1 MNFDPYVAVL
11 YQFETDFARIHLRRE
26 IESEQGTTVLVL
38 FLRNSVPRV
47 AIILTRLRKQT
58 KITSNKTIVGKI
70 RLQRFGR
77 DLNSVPV
84 NRHEIDVVVLEMKRR
99 FGYDTV
105 VCVVVH
111 HTDCQRWAERNL
123 KRKAQ
128 LPQLA
133 QLRKLR
139 CAFILF

>member
-1 MNFDPYVAVL
+1 MNFDPYVAMP
-11 YQFETDFARIHLRRE
+11 YQFETDLARIHLRRE
-26 IESEQGTTVLVL
+26 IKNEQGTTVLVL
-38 FLRNSVPRV
+38 FSRNSVPRV
-47 AIILTRLRKQT
+47 TIILTCLHKQM
-58 KITSNKTIVGKI
+58 KITLNKMIVGKI

-111 HTDCQRWAERNL
+111 HTDYQSSR
-123 KRKAQ
+123 
-128 LPQLA
+128 
-133 QLRKLR
+133 
-139 CAFILF
+139 

>member
-1 MNFDPYVAVL
+1 MNFDPYAAVL
-11 YQFETDFARIHLRRE
+11 YQFETDLARIHLRRE
-26 IESEQGTTVLVL
+26 NESEQGTTVLVL
-38 FLRNSVPRV
+38 FSRNSVPRV

-58 KITSNKTIVGKI
+58 KITSNKTIVGEI

-111 HTDCQRWAERNL
+111 HTDYQSSR
-123 KRKAQ
+123 
-128 LPQLA
+128 
-133 QLRKLR
+133 
-139 CAFILF
+139 